1 MNDLPQIVPRHN
13 LRYWWKYRDEERN
26 VTALVARYDDVKEA
40 SKKRFHQYQLCA
52 DGQWI
57 EGASTPLPLYGL
69 DTLPKPHVTQKV
81 YIFEGERCA
90 TAAHHLSLSALTSMM
105 GSSQA
110 KYADWAILARF
121 RHVVEFVLVPDNDD
135 PGHKYIEVVA
145 QEIQK
150 VCPSAKLTVCKLP
163 VENKGGD
170 FVDWIQAH
178 SKCPPEWDGFSPID
192 EPHSEFLRV
201 AFEDHVNKN
210 SVNAASY
217 FEENIDGP
225 PTFNGPPEPIKES
238 LSEVLPCPTLT
249 LPQEL
254 ADWIQGNAKQMQI
267 TEDYF
272 VASLLVYLGSLIG
285 RKRGLRL
292 RPGTSWIEF
301 ANLWG
306 MVVGRPAMMKSPAMK
321 AVLGPLEVLAS
332 RAIDEYNIAL
342 KQYEEEIESW
352 KIRNKASEEVYKNDY
367 KKFLKK
373 ESQPQKA
380 VKRHPEEMPTKP
392 KKRRYKTQDAT
403 TQKLGEILLDNPQ
416 GLLLYRDELAGWLI
430 SFEKNGR
437 EGDRQF
443 FLESWSGKEA
453 FDVDRIERGSLHI
466 PALCLSIFG
475 SIQPGPLS
483 QYIRSAMQ
491 GGAGDDGFIQRFQ
504 VMVWPDA
511 KDHWELIQGIPIS
524 ELEVPVNQI
533 FNCLDSLTFDPIGEP
548 IILSFTN
555 EAQALFDQ
563 WQEGY
568 EKRLRA
574 GDLPPHMEA
583 HLTKYK
589 KLLPALCLVL
599 EHVKEAVNGK
609 HPSTVSAQTLES
621 AIGWLAYFESHANR
635 IYGSGANAIPKIAKD
650 LIKRLRKG
658 EVQEPFTI
666 RDIYYGRHWSG
677 LETAKQVEEVVDYLV
692 EKHYLAGKL
701 VKSGTGRPAQKYWIN
716 PQIYEEPL

>member
-1 MNDLPQIVPRHN
+1 MNNLPSIVLRKN
-13 LRYWWKYRDEERN
+13 LCFWWHYRDEKGQI
-26 VTALVARYDDVKEA
+26 TALVARYNVIEGKQ
-40 SKKRFHQYQLCA
+40 KKIFHQYRLCD

-57 EGASTPLPLYGL
+57 EGASTPLSLYGL

-81 YIFEGERCA
+81 YIFEGEKCT
-90 TAAHHLSLSALTSMM
+90 TAAHHFGLSALTSMM
-105 GSSQA
+105 GSGQA
-110 KYADWAILARF
+110 KDADWAILARF
-121 RHVVEFVLVPDNDD
+121 RHVCEFVLIPDNDD
-135 PGHKYIEVVA
+135 PGHKYMEAVA

-150 VCPSAKLTVCKLP
+150 ACPSAKLTVCKLP
-163 VENKGGD
+163 VEEKGDD

-178 SKCPPEWDGFSPID
+178 SKCPPEWDGFLPID
-192 EPHSEFLRV
+192 EPHSEFLKV

-210 SVNAASY
+210 SVDVAKY
-217 FEENIDGP
+217 FEEKVDGP

-238 LSEVLPCPTLT
+238 LSEVLHCPTLT
-249 LPQEL
+249 LPKEL

-267 TEDYF
+267 AEDYF
-272 VASLLVYLGSLIG
+272 VASLLVYIGSLIG

-292 RPGTSWIEF
+292 RAGTSWIEF

-321 AVLGPLEVLAS
+321 AVLGPLEVLTN
-332 RAIDEYNIAL
+332 RAIDEYNISL
-342 KQYEEEIESW
+342 KQYEGEMESW
-352 KIRNKASEEVYKNDY
+352 KIRNKACEEVYKNDY
-367 KKFLKK
+367 KNSLKK
-373 ESQPQKA
+373 ESQSKKP
-380 VKRHPEEMPTKP
+380 VKRHTEEMPIEP

-491 GGAGDDGFIQRFQ
+491 GGIGDDGFIQRFQ

-511 KDHWELIQGIPIS
+511 KGQWELIQGVPIS
-524 ELEVPVNQI
+524 ELEVPVHQI

-563 WQEGY
+563 WQESY

-583 HLTKYK
+583 HLAKYK
-589 KLLPALCLVL
+589 KLLPALCLVF

-609 HPSTVSAQTLES
+609 HPSAVSAQTLES

-635 IYGSGANAIPKIAKD
+635 IYGSGANAIPKIAKE
-650 LIKRLRKG
+650 LINHLRKG
-658 EVQEPFTI
+658 DIKEPFTI
-666 RDIYYGRHWSG
+666 RDIYYGKHWSG
-677 LETAKQVEEVVDYLV
+677 LGTAKQVEEVVEYLV
-692 EKHYLAGKL
+692 EKHYLARKL
-701 VKSGTGRPAQKYWIN
+701 VKSGGRPTEKYWIN
-716 PQIYEEPL
+716 PQIYEELL

>member
-26 VTALVARYDDVKEA
+26 ATALVARYDDRKEDA
-40 SKKRFHQYQLCA
+40 KKRFHQYRLAA
-52 DGQWI
+52 DGQWV

-81 YIFEGERCA
+81 YIFEGEKCA
-90 TAAHHLSLSALTSMM
+90 TAAHHLGLSALTSMM

-110 KYADWAILARF
+110 QYADWAILAKF
-121 RHVVEFVLVPDNDD
+121 RHVCEFVLIPDNDN
-135 PGHKYIEVVA
+135 PGHKYMEAVA
-145 QEIQK
+145 QEVQK
-150 VCPSAKLTVCKLP
+150 SCPSAKLTVCKLSI
-163 VENKGGD
+163 ENKSDD
-170 FVDWIQAH
+170 FVDWILAH
-178 SKCPPEWDGFSPID
+178 SKCPPEWDGFGPID
-192 EPHSEFLRV
+192 EPHSEYLRI
-201 AFEDHVNKN
+201 AFEDYVNSN
-210 SVNAASY
+210 SLDAFKY
-217 FEENIDGP
+217 FEKNVDGP
-225 PTFNGPPEPIKES
+225 PAFNSSPEAIKES

-267 TEDYF
+267 AEDYF

-292 RPGTSWIEF
+292 RQGTSWIEF
-301 ANLWG
+301 PNLWG

-321 AVLGPLEVLAS
+321 AVLGPLEVLAT
-332 RAIDEYNIAL
+332 RAIDEYNAAL
-342 KQYEEEIESW
+342 KQYESELESW
-352 KIRNKASEEVYKNDY
+352 KIRSKACEEVYKNDY
-367 KKFLKK
+367 KNSLKK
-373 ESQPQKA
+373 ETQSQKP
-380 VKRHPEEMPTKP
+380 VKRHIEEMPTEP

-443 FLESWSGKEA
+443 FLESWSGNQA

-475 SIQPGPLS
+475 SIQPGPLG
-483 QYIRSAMQ
+483 QYINSALQ
-491 GGAGDDGFIQRFQ
+491 GGTGDDGFIQRFQ
-504 VMVWPDA
+504 IMVWPNT

-524 ELEVPVNQI
+524 ELETPVNQI
-533 FNCLDSLTFDPIGEP
+533 FNCLDRLTFDPIGAP
-548 IILSFTN
+548 VILSFTN
-555 EAQALFDQ
+555 EAQALFDK
-563 WQEGY
+563 WQGSY

-589 KLLPALCLVL
+589 KLLPSLCLIL
-599 EHVKEAVNGK
+599 EHVQEAANGK
-609 HPSTVSAQTLES
+609 HPSAVSVHTLES
-621 AIGWLAYFESHANR
+621 AIGWLAYFESHAHR
-635 IYGSGANAIPKIAKD
+635 IYGSGANATPKIAKE
-650 LIKRLRKG
+650 LIKHLRKG
-658 EVQEPFTI
+658 DIEEPFTI
-666 RDIYYGRHWSG
+666 RDIYHGKHWGG
-677 LETAKQVEEVVDYLV
+677 LGTAKQVQEVVDYLV
-692 EKHYLAGKL
+692 EKHYLASKL
-701 VKSGTGRPAQKYWIN
+701 VKSVGRPTEKYWVN
-716 PQIYEEPL
+716 PQIYEESL